1 MDFVH
6 DKRVNSLG
14 IIDVL
19 QTTQIRIQKVS
30 TTEKSKSLHY
40 RHGKHS
46 NSSRLHWL
54 FNIRHNFVQRLKMA
68 IGYASA
74 HSVICIILDACLVV
88 FSTNP

>member
-30 TTEKSKSLHY
+30 TTDMVSIATAQGFTGSLTS
-40 RHGKHS
+40 GITLCS
-46 NSSRLHWL
+46 
-54 FNIRHNFVQRLKMA
+54 
-68 IGYASA
+68 
-74 HSVICIILDACLVV
+74 D
-88 FSTNP
+88 